1 MCLYMH
7 PCPFPYIFKSCK
19 SVCCMLS
26 HTHKNK
32 FTTSYMNTC
41 VYSLMCAYVYI
52 FIPTFHMLHIK
63 LIYLFTCMLQI
74 YNSSNHMEYSYT
86 RVCSHA
92 PMCVHTHSSCLHM
105 WYIFVCMFPHLAHT
119 HTHTHVHSPLYTC
132 LWLHLLPTSVNVC
145 AHTSSHKQMGHCIP
159 VSLPSSLLS
168 LDLTL

>member
-1 MCLYMH
+1 
-7 PCPFPYIFKSCK
+7 
-19 SVCCMLS
+19 MLS

-32 FTTSYMNTC
+32 FTTAYMNTC

-86 RVCSHA
+86 RVCPHA
-92 PMCVHTHSSCLHM
+92 PMCVHTHSSCLCM
-105 WYIFVCMFPHLAHT
+105 YASLLLAYVIYVCVCVYVSSSCT
-119 HTHTHVHSPLYTC
+119 YTC
-132 LWLHLLPTSVNVC
+132 TLPSVHLSVIAFTSHKCNVC
-145 AHTSSHKQMGHCIP
+145 AHTSSHKQMGLRVP